1 MTTERSPLKLSRRQV
16 LGCCGWT
23 LAAGAVAGGG
33 ALADAVYETGAIQE
47 THITLRVPNL
57 APAFEGLTITQISDL
72 HIHSFGDVERR
83 LVQMLQSRPQQL
95 IAITGDFV
103 DDDSGIEAAMRV
115 VKALRAEFGI
125 WAVPGNVD
133 YYDEYDDGNRPP
145 IFAQLRR
152 AGVHLLLNEHA
163 PVLQRAGEQLYLL
176 GVDDPVHNF
185 ADIGAAL
192 QGLPAD
198 TPRILL
204 AHSPDVATYAEI
216 AHISLALV
224 GHTHGGQIRLP
235 LIPPALDHSP
245 ASQAYPAGFYRVGP
259 AQLYVNRGIGTS
271 HIPLRFA
278 CQPEITYVRLVTR

>member
-1 MTTERSPLKLSRRQV
+1 MTTERSRLKLSRRQV

-23 LAAGAVAGGG
+23 LAAGVVVGGG
-33 ALADAVYETGAIQE
+33 ALADAVYETSAIQE

-57 APAFEGLTITQISDL
+57 APAFEGFTITQISDL
-72 HIHSFGDVERR
+72 HIHAFGDVERR
-83 LVQMLQSRPQQL
+83 LVHMLQSQPQQL

-103 DDDSGIEAAMRV
+103 DDDSGIDAAMRV
-115 VKALRAEFGI
+115 VNALLAEFGV

-133 YYDEYDDGNRPP
+133 YYGEYDDSNRPP
-145 IFAQLRR
+145 IFARLRR
-152 AGVHLLLNEHA
+152 AGVRLLLNEHGS
-163 PVLQRAGEQLYLL
+163 VVQRGGEQLSLL

-192 QGLPAD
+192 QGLPAHA
-198 TPRILL
+198 PRILL
-204 AHSPDVATYAEI
+204 AHSPDI
-216 AHISLALV
+216 AMYDEMAQISLALV

-245 ASQAYPAGFYRVGP
+245 ASQIYPAGFYRVGP

-271 HIPLRFA
+271 HIPLRFG
-278 CQPEITYVRLVTR
+278 CEPEITYVRLTAS